1 MGCGDFAQFLFK
13 SIFKSIM
20 SEKKSAIRLSR
31 LTIKNYKKID
41 YLEIDFPRP
50 LMKGDADILVFGS
63 KNGGGKTSV
72 LECCSLLTL
81 AGIFGCHFHFYYIAE
96 FPFDIANLLVKAG
109 LKDAIITGEFE
120 RGNKKCSVSL
130 RIPSENSENWDYM
143 EANFNGDISV
153 FEPLRS
159 NDNKLNYKEITNS
172 LSSILAFSNEPLIK
186 PPLLHFNSYRKTQE
200 AHPELGMI
208 AGDSVRAGRFTDFY
222 DPISSFKLEVLRALM
237 GQASLFE
244 GLKQDESQSVL
255 SKLNEL
261 IRRYCEGEIEQ
272 LRLLPDNKVDI
283 RIKLSNGNESFSFD
297 GLSSGQ
303 KEMIATLFLI
313 WKNTQNQP
321 SIVLIDE
328 PELHLN
334 AEWQSGFVRQLHKLA
349 PNNQYILATHSET
362 IFRSVDRNHRGLL
375 DSNDNGVK

>member
-1 MGCGDFAQFLFK
+1 MGCGDFAKFLFK
-13 SIFKSIM
+13 PIFKTIM

-50 LMKGDADILVFGS
+50 LMKDDADILVFGS
-63 KNGGGKTSV
+63 KNGGGKTSI
-72 LECCSLLTL
+72 LECCSLLML
-81 AGIFGCHFHFYYIAE
+81 AGIVGEKFNRFRESGTLL
-96 FPFDIANLLVKAG
+96 DIANSLVKAG
-109 LKDAIITGEFE
+109 QHQAMLTGRFE
-120 RGNKKCSVSL
+120 QDDKQCFVSL
-130 RIPSENSENWDYM
+130 TIHLNSSIQISRKD
-143 EANFNGDISV
+143 DISL
-153 FEPLRS
+153 FKK
-159 NDNKLNYKEITNS
+159 DNSPFSIDNTLN
-172 LSSILAFSNEPLIK
+172 SIFAFSSEPLIM
-186 PPLLHFNSYRKTQE
+186 PPLLHFNSYRKVQE
-200 AHPELGMI
+200 SKPELGMMADEYAI
-208 AGDSVRAGRFTDFY
+208 KGFLRSSSGLMRRIET
-222 DPISSFKLEVLRALM
+222 PISFFKLEVLKAVL
-237 GQASLFE
+237 GKKSVFE
-244 GLKQDESQSVL
+244 GGNETESASVL
-255 SKLNEL
+255 SQINTL
-261 IRRYCEGEIEQ
+261 IQRYCGGQIEQ
-272 LRLLPDNKVDI
+272 LRPLPDNKVDI
-283 RIKLSNGNESFSFD
+283 RIKPNDGGESFSFD

-321 SIVLIDE
+321 SVVLVDE